1 MAPNEEQMMV
11 LKARAGD
18 NAAFGKLYTANV
30 ARIYSVVASRT
41 RNREDIDDLVQVAF
55 IRAYEGLNRFRGEST
70 FSTWLTRIAMNVCV
84 SHYESQAVRRK
95 WASWFHSPEGTRQIG
110 PRWTEDPETTMHTRE
125 CQHVVRRGIQTLPPQ
140 YREAMRLRYV
150 EDYSYAEI
158 EKTMDSPMGTVKTWL
173 YRGREMLQENIE
185 EQGIAM

>member
-1 MAPNEEQMMV
+1 MAPNEEQMMI

-18 NAAFGKLYTANV
+18 GTAFGKLYQANV

-41 RNREDIDDLVQVAF
+41 RNKEDIDDLVQMAF
-55 IRAYEGLNRFRGEST
+55 MRAYEGLNRFRGDAA

-84 SHYESQAVRRK
+84 SHYESQSVRRK
-95 WASWFHSPEGTRQIG
+95 WASWFHTPEGLQRMG
-110 PRWTEDPETTMHTRE
+110 PRWTEDPETTLHTQQ
-125 CQHVVRRGIQTLPPQ
+125 CQHLVRRGIQNLPQQ

-158 EKTMDSPMGTVKTWL
+158 EKAMNIPMGTVKTWL
-173 YRGREMLQENIE
+173 YRGKELLQETIVK
-185 EQGIAM
+185 QGIAM